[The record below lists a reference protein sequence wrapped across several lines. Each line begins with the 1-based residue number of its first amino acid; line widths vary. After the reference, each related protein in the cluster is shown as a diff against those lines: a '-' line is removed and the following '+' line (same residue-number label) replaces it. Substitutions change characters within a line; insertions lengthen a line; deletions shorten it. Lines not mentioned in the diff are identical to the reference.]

1 MKILPQLLGTVTIA
15 GWTIAIAIFSVQNS
29 TPVSLKFLVFQSIR
43 IPVGIVLGL
52 SAGAGAIAGAIA
64 QPLCDLASFR
74 SANSSFIEPEEETE
88 QFEFDE

>member
-52 SAGAGAIAGAIA
+52 SAGVGAVAGAIA
-64 QPLCDLASFR
+64 QPLCDLAS
-74 SANSSFIEPEEETE
+74 SGNANSSFIEPEEETE